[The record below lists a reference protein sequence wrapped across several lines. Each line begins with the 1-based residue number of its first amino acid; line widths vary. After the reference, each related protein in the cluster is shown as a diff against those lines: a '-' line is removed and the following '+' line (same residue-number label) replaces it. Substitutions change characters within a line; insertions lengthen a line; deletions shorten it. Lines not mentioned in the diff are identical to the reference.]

1 MPNYLGVDYGT
12 KRTGLAWADDL
23 GIALPIGAIPGVEE
37 HGWVEKFGEVVL
49 EKKIDEI
56 IVGYPIHMDGT
67 VGRRANEV
75 DLFIV
80 VLEENFN
87 LPVHRVDERL
97 TSLAAEDAFS
107 KKSAKRK
114 KRDLGKIDASAASLI
129 LSDFIENRKIIS
141 APSEN

>member
-12 KRTGLAWADDL
+12 KRTGLAWADEL
-23 GIALPIGAIPGVEE
+23 GIALPIGAIPGVRED
-37 HGWVEKFGEVVL
+37 GWVENFGEVVV

-67 VGRRANEV
+67 VGRRAKEV

-80 VLEENFN
+80 GLEEKFN

-97 TSLAAEDAFS
+97 TSLAAEEAMG
-107 KKSAKRK
+107 KKNAKRK
-114 KRDLGKIDASAASLI
+114 KQDLGKIDASAAGLI
-129 LSDFIENRKIIS
+129 LRDFIENRKIIP
-141 APSEN
+141 APSE

>member
-12 KRTGLAWADDL
+12 KRTGLAWADEL
-23 GIALPIGAIPGVEE
+23 GIALPIGAIPGVRED
-37 HGWVEKFGEVVL
+37 GWMEKFAEVVV

-80 VLEENFN
+80 ELEEKFK
-87 LPVHRVDERL
+87 LPTHRVDERL
-97 TSLAAEDAFS
+97 TSLAAEEAMG
-107 KKSAKRK
+107 KNRTKRK
-114 KRDLGKIDASAASLI
+114 KQDPGKIDASAAGLI
-129 LSDFIENRKIIS
+129 LRDFIENRKVIP
-141 APSEN
+141 APSE

>member
-12 KRTGLAWADDL
+12 RRTGLAWADDL
-23 GIALPIGAIPGVEE
+23 GIALPIGAIPGVKED
-37 HGWVEKFGEVVL
+37 GRVEKFGEVVV

-67 VGRRANEV
+67 VGKRANEV
-75 DLFIV
+75 DLFIMG
-80 VLEENFN
+80 LEEKFK

-97 TSLAAEDAFS
+97 TSLAAEEAIGRKS
-107 KKSAKRK
+107 GKKK
-114 KRDLGKIDASAASLI
+114 KQDLGKIDASAAGLI
-129 LSDFIENRKIIS
+129 LRDFIENRKIIP

>member
-12 KRTGLAWADDL
+12 KRTGLAWADEL
-23 GIALPIGAIPGVEE
+23 GVALPIGAIPGVRID
-37 HGWVEKFGEVVL
+37 GWVEKFGEVVV

-56 IVGYPIHMDGT
+56 IVGYPINMDGT

-80 VLEENFN
+80 GLEEKFN

-97 TSLAAEDAFS
+97 TSLVAEEAMG
-107 KKSAKRK
+107 KKNSKRK
-114 KRDLGKIDASAASLI
+114 KQDLGKIDASAAGLI
-129 LSDFIENRKIIS
+129 LRDFIENRKIIS
-141 APSEN
+141 APSE

>member
-12 KRTGLAWADDL
+12 KRTGLAWADEL
-23 GIALPIGAIPGVEE
+23 GIALPIGAIPGVRED
-37 HGWVEKFGEVVL
+37 GWVEKFGDVVM

-67 VGRRANEV
+67 VGKRANEV

-80 VLEENFN
+80 GLEEKFK

-97 TSLAAEDAFS
+97 TSLAAEEAMG
-107 KKSAKRK
+107 KKNAKRK
-114 KRDLGKIDASAASLI
+114 KLDLGKIDASAAGLI
-129 LSDFIENRKIIS
+129 LRDFIENRKIIP
-141 APSEN
+141 APSE